1 MGLTTV
7 ALADGDIDDK
17 EFDALITELKDALSY
32 KDPLVREVLM
42 TIVMDLKGVLG
53 AYMADSRDV
62 LGGLHEVAE
71 VLQNNSTDDQAQ
83 AFKGS
88 MLVIGRKIAEASGK
102 TLFKRNP
109 VSDEE
114 QNAMVMAAMAM
125 QIKV

>member
-1 MGLTTV
+1 
-7 ALADGDIDDK
+7 
-17 EFDALITELKDALSY
+17 
-32 KDPLVREVLM
+32 
-42 TIVMDLKGVLG
+42 
-53 AYMADSRDV
+53 MADSRDV